1 MKKLILLTC
10 SLFALNLSFG
20 QCSIVYVTTNGSP
33 TGSGTMSDPKSL
45 EAAFQTAPE
54 GSVVRI
60 ATGTYNINSPLS
72 FSSNN
77 IVIEGGFIDTL
88 DWMKTSLQG
97 ATTIFR
103 TNALPEGPV
112 NQQRLVALSI
122 IDKSGFEVHDI
133 TIRTADGD
141 APGMSTYGVYLSGCS
156 NYKFVRCFINPG
168 NASNGISGTNGLAGL
183 TGTNGLLGASG
194 SCDGGDCTFGSG
206 DAGGAGGAGGVGAGS
221 VPGGTGGPAQN
232 NANNPGTA
240 GTAATGR
247 NGGGGGGGGAGG
259 DECSTSNAGVGGA
272 GGASACNAGPNG
284 AAAGAQGNPGADGAN
299 GANGIAGTPGVN
311 GVSGEPGQE
320 VGGFWIA
327 GTAGGDG
334 TDGCGGTGGAGGGG
348 GGRQTCTFCDNG
360 PGNGGSGGGGGGQG
374 GTAGTGGT
382 GGGGSF
388 GVYARLNGV
397 GASFLDCKVQ
407 AGSIGLGGLGGQGGA
422 GGAGGQGAARVTTC
436 TAEIGEGG
444 AGGNGGAGGAGGN
457 GGNGTNGIAAN
468 VQLVSGESYSVL
480 STNYNLT
487 GQPEIRI
494 TYVPCWGP
502 TVMVENMTI
511 DAGEDVTTWTFGAS
525 ATPTSG
531 VNNPQYLV
539 YNASGFHNV
548 VNGTQTYRAFVY
560 YCCESLAETAELEM
574 SHVSIFP
581 NPTEGEFTLVF
592 GSVMEEVDVVITDL
606 SGKQIYT
613 NTFVNTGSEK
623 IALDQQ
629 PAGVYFVKLNSKD
642 QQKVMKLIKQ

>member
-1 MKKLILLTC
+1 MKKLLLLTC

-20 QCSIVYVTTNGSP
+20 QCSIVYVTTSGSP
-33 TGSGTMSDPKSL
+33 TASGTISDPKSL

-54 GSVVRI
+54 GSVIRI

-88 DWMKTSLQG
+88 DWIKTSLQG
-97 ATTIFR
+97 ATTINR
-103 TNALPEGPV
+103 TTALPEGPL

-122 IDKSGFEVHDI
+122 SDKSGFEVHDV

-168 NASNGISGTNGLAGL
+168 NASNGISGTNGENGL
-183 TGTNGLLGASG
+183 IGTNGQVGSSG
-194 SCDGGDCTFGSG
+194 SCNGGDCTFGSG
-206 DAGGAGGAGGVGAGS
+206 DAGGAGGAGGVGGGS
-221 VPGGTGGPAQN
+221 VVGGNGGPAQN

-284 AAAGAQGNPGADGAN
+284 AAAGAQGDPGGDGTNGGN
-299 GANGIAGTPGVN
+299 GAAGTPGTN
-311 GVSGEPGQE
+311 GLTGEPGTE
-320 VGGFWIA
+320 VSGFWMA
-327 GTAGGDG
+327 GTAGGNG
-334 TDGCGGTGGAGGGG
+334 TDGCGGAGGAGGGG

-360 PGNGGSGGGGGGQG
+360 PGNGASGGGGGGQG
-374 GTAGTGGT
+374 GTGATGGT

-388 GVYARLNGV
+388 GVYTRLNGV

-436 TAEIGEGG
+436 SAEIGEGG

-457 GGNGTNGIAAN
+457 GGNGANGIAAN

-494 TYVPCWGP
+494 TYAPCWGP

-629 PAGVYFVKLNSKD
+629 PSGVYFVKLNSKD

>member
-1 MKKLILLTC
+1 MKKLLLL
-10 SLFALNLSFG
+10 SLSFFAFYTVFG
-20 QCSIVYVTTNGSP
+20 QCSIVYVATNGTP
-33 TGSGTMSDPKSL
+33 TASGTKSDPKSI
-45 EAAFQTAPE
+45 EAAFQTATE
-54 GSVVRI
+54 GSVIRI
-60 ATGTYNINSPLS
+60 ATGVYTINSPLS
-72 FSSNN
+72 FTANN
-77 IVIEGGFIDTL
+77 LVIEGGFIDSL

-103 TNALPEGPV
+103 SSALPEGPV
-112 NQQRLVALSI
+112 NRQRLVALSI
-122 IDKSGFEVHDI
+122 VDKSGFEVHDI
-133 TIRTADGD
+133 TITTANGD

-168 NASNGISGTNGLAGL
+168 NASNGIPGTNGQAGAP
-183 TGTNGLLGASG
+183 GTSGFVGSSG

-206 DAGGAGGAGGVGAGS
+206 DPGGAGGAGGVGGGS
-221 VPGGTGGPAQN
+221 VAGGPGGPAQN
-232 NANNPGTA
+232 NTNNPGVA

-272 GGASACNAGPNG
+272 GGASACSNGPAG
-284 AAAGAQGNPGADGAN
+284 AAAGAQGNPGNDGTN
-299 GANGIAGTPGVN
+299 GSNGIAGASGVN
-311 GVSGEPGQE
+311 GIAGEAGQE
-320 VGGFWIA
+320 VGGFWMA
-327 GTAGGDG
+327 GTIGGDG

-374 GTAGTGGT
+374 GTGGTGGT

-388 GVYARLNGV
+388 GVYARLNGA
-397 GASFLDCKVQ
+397 GASFIDCKVQ
-407 AGSIGLGGLGGQGGA
+407 AGSIGLGGLGGQGGP
-422 GGAGGQGAARVTTC
+422 GGTGGQGGAKNSTC
-436 TAEIGEGG
+436 SAEIGEGG

-457 GGNGTNGIAAN
+457 GGNGANGIAAN

-480 STNYNLT
+480 STNYNLA

-539 YNASGFHNV
+539 YNGSGFHNI

-560 YCCESLAETAELEM
+560 YCCESLAETTELEM
-574 SHVSIFP
+574 SQVNIFP
-581 NPTEGEFTLVF
+581 NPTEGEFTVVF
-592 GSVMEEVDVVITDL
+592 GSVLEEVEVVISDL

-613 NTFVNTGSEK
+613 NTFINTASEK
-623 IALDQQ
+623 ISLDQ

-642 QQKVMKLIKQ
+642 QQKVVKLIKQ